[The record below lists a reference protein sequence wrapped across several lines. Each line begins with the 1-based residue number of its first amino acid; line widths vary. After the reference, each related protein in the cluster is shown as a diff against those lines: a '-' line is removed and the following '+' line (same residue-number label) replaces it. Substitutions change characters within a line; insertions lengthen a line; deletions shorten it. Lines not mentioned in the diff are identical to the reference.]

1 MSRYASIMI
10 TVLVLLGLALRAPA
24 EPPPLRICADPDDL
38 PFTSSDPNDRGIYL
52 ELAEVIAGRMG
63 AKMEPVF
70 FRTDAGMRA
79 LRPTL
84 IAGRCDAFFGLPFT
98 EGGSAG
104 KSIRLTRPFFEV
116 GYAVVLPPAMAF
128 ARLTDLDG
136 KRVGVQ
142 YASTPQTILSVRD
155 SVRLVTFRFAEEAVD
170 ALGRG
175 EIDAAFVWGPVAGW
189 HAARRGLLGRFRIVS
204 VSGLDLR
211 AKAAIGVR
219 AGDEALRER
228 LDREIAELGPAIR
241 ALAVKYHFPVDAPV
255 GLGAPAAGFL
265 PAPAA
270 APTPTPANERVN
282 PFSGDAV
289 AVAAGRTEFNVR
301 CSHCHSPNAASPDPV
316 RDLRLLN
323 HRYGARVNDV
333 FYETVTQGRPTK
345 GMPTWGPILDDQT
358 IWRIKAF
365 LETVQ
370 KTDAD

>member
-1 MSRYASIMI
+1 VSRHASIVI
-10 TVLVLLGLALRAPA
+10 TVLVLSGLALRAPA
-24 EPPPLRICADPDDL
+24 ETPPLRICADPDDL
-38 PFTSSDPNDRGIYL
+38 PFTSSDPTDRGLYL

-98 EGGSAG
+98 DEGSAG
-104 KSIRLTRPFFEV
+104 KSIRLTRPFLEV

-128 ARLTDLDG
+128 ARLSDLDG

-211 AKAAIGVR
+211 AKAAVGVR
-219 AGDEALRER
+219 ADDEALRER
-228 LDREIAELGPAIR
+228 LDREIVELGPAIR
-241 ALAVKYHFPVDAPV
+241 ALAAKYHFPLDAPV
-255 GLGAPAAGFL
+255 ELGAPAAGLL

-270 APTPTPANERVN
+270 PTPANGRVN

-370 KTDAD
+370 KKDAD